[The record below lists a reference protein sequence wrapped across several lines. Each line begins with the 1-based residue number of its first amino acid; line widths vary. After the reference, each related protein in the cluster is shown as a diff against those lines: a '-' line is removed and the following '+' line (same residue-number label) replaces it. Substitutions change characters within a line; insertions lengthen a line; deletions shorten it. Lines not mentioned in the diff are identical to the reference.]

1 MKRLNQTA
9 CLIGSMR
16 YINKFYEV
24 ARIYTELGYNVL
36 YSPFDTYDGSLDDD
50 KREELFLQSSLD
62 RIDMS
67 DLVIV
72 VDGSTNGAI
81 GYHTSVEIAYAV
93 YKELPIIFVPT
104 ENENHS
110 SHDLPLLNDSHIFYS
125 SSFSKKLAIM
135 MLLFKIKEVDYDS
148 NLIVTRFDLATI
160 KSIMELAKYLKMD
173 NMIDILTVSDDL
185 KINETEEN
193 DDCNQDYGIIMSGNL
208 YKGDKLISA
217 DVTVNNRLMYTSST
231 GSIKYI
237 GCYWTTDRMIYM
249 KMNSS
254 GLFRIKTSLFDTR
267 LHECR
272 SYNKQEPEDEDK
284 NESKE
289 AQLGAYNDSKK
300 DVYHVYEFFDD
311 IIQFTN
317 SGSFIGI
324 NVLYLL
330 YSNYCHRNSW
340 HPVPIEG
347 FYSIIELRYHD
358 ILKLFSGE
366 SLNLKDLPNDPSY
379 RVNYNE
385 IVVTGGVTIKD
396 YSLL

>member
-1 MKRLNQTA
+1 MRRGNKMKRLNQTA

-72 VDGSTNGAI
+72 VDGSTNGTI

-104 ENENHS
+104 DHDNHNV
-110 SHDLPLLNDSHIFYS
+110 HDLPLLNDSHIFYS

-148 NLIVTRFDLATI
+148 NLIVTRFDLATM

-173 NMIDILTVSDDL
+173 NMIDILSVSDDL
-185 KINETEEN
+185 KINENKEN
-193 DDCNQDYGIIMSGNL
+193 YDDEQGYSIIMSGNL
-208 YKGDKLISA
+208 YKGDRLISA
-217 DVTVNNRLMYTSST
+217 DVTGNSRLMYTSST
-231 GSIKYI
+231 DNLKYI
-237 GCYWTTDRMIYM
+237 GCYWATDGMIYT

-254 GLFRIKTSLFDTR
+254 CLFGIRASLFDTR
-267 LHECR
+267 LHGCE
-272 SYNKQEPEDEDK
+272 SADKQEP
-284 NESKE
+284 
-289 AQLGAYNDSKK
+289 
-300 DVYHVYEFFDD
+300 
-311 IIQFTN
+311 
-317 SGSFIGI
+317 
-324 NVLYLL
+324 
-330 YSNYCHRNSW
+330 
-340 HPVPIEG
+340 
-347 FYSIIELRYHD
+347 
-358 ILKLFSGE
+358 
-366 SLNLKDLPNDPSY
+366 
-379 RVNYNE
+379 
-385 IVVTGGVTIKD
+385 
-396 YSLL
+396 